1 MRRIFIFFLLLGGI
15 PVSVSAQELALKKGI
30 VLDSLPVND
39 SITREVMLY
48 LPQDFDVS
56 RKWPILFLCDLEG
69 DLEKKMRYLKSPAE
83 KNGYII
89 ASTRSLK
96 DSISLT
102 DKILRISRSLE
113 ALRDILPLDLDR
125 IYTMGYDTGGQ
136 LATLVPSMIRG
147 VTGVLSVASGL
158 PNLELI
164 NPKQPFDFVGIMGRA
179 DYQYLSL
186 LAEEGILEQL
196 KVPKNI
202 LYHGGGHEWP
212 EIKFLDMGMQT
223 LTLMRMKKG
232 VYPRDTAFIEASYKQ
247 YQDLVLELE
256 QMGRYGLVFHYSGQG
271 EELFTGLTDTEWF
284 KARKKSVR
292 KTKPYKEQKREWDV
306 VRLMELILEEDY
318 IFYLE
323 EDVLSFN
330 LDNLGWWNYQ
340 MGKITKYKNST
351 KREEQL
357 LGVRL
362 EGYLNALVDEY
373 IELSGREPD
382 PDYDGLILLNMLKT
396 ITDPFNYQSY
406 LQVISLTGKYGDFG
420 TANYY
425 LEELLKKGY
434 TDADHLYNIPQTALL
449 RITPEYN
456 ALIEK
461 YLGQARYPVE

>member
-1 MRRIFIFFLLLGGI
+1 
-15 PVSVSAQELALKKGI
+15 
-30 VLDSLPVND
+30 
-39 SITREVMLY
+39 
-48 LPQDFDVS
+48 
-56 RKWPILFLCDLEG
+56 
-69 DLEKKMRYLKSPAE
+69 
-83 KNGYII
+83 
-89 ASTRSLK
+89 
-96 DSISLT
+96 
-102 DKILRISRSLE
+102 
-113 ALRDILPLDLDR
+113 
-125 IYTMGYDTGGQ
+125 
-136 LATLVPSMIRG
+136 
-147 VTGVLSVASGL
+147 
-158 PNLELI
+158 
-164 NPKQPFDFVGIMGRA
+164 MGRA

-271 EELFTGLTDTEWF
+271 EELFDGLTDTEWF